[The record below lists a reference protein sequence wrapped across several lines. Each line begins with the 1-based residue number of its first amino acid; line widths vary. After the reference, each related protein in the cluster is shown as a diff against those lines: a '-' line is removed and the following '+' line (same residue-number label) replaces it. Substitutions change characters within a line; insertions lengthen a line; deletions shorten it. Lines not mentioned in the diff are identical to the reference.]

1 MCKKKKAKILYNGI
15 RNITR
20 RGEAEK
26 FDDIA

>member
-1 MCKKKKAKILYNGI
+1 MCKKEAKILYNGI

-20 RGEAEK
+20 RRGAEK